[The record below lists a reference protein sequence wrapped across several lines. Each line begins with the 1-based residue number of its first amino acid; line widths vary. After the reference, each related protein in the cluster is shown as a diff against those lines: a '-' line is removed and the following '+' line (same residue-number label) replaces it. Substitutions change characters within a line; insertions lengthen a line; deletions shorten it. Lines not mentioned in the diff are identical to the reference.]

1 VRGLAVSLCLLLSIA
16 ACAPPASIRVEDPWA
31 RATAGSTA
39 QVAVFM
45 TISSRKGDRL
55 IGASTPLASR
65 TDLMKMEAG
74 QAGMAMSYVETIEI
88 RAGEPVRLDPRG
100 LHVWLAGVGP
110 PLIAGQTFPLTLSF
124 EKAGDV
130 RVDVAVLGPLEPS
143 PG

>member
-1 VRGLAVSLCLLLSIA
+1 
-16 ACAPPASIRVEDPWA
+16 
-31 RATAGSTA
+31 
-39 QVAVFM
+39 M

-88 RAGEPVRLDPRG
+88 RAGEPVRLDPHG